1 MASILDDPNR
11 DASIRAMAD
20 AIING
25 PAPAAQPKRNLFTAG
40 VSSGI
45 DQLQAL
51 SGRAIQAVGD
61 AAEMPT
67 VSDFGKGIADRN
79 FAEAAAN
86 GRPDLENRP
95 DLAHWTDY
103 PAWAAYQAS
112 KQLPTLAA
120 ALVAYKLGGAKLAGA
135 IPEELATAGAYAPRI
150 MGGGGARI
158 GMAAAEREAAQTAGA
173 QMVAGIASQAPVM
186 YPQAVGSMY
195 DEAVNSGTTGKDAAN
210 KALALGVPY
219 SLMEGFEP
227 GSLSGVVKTGLAGG
241 MFKRLGTGAL
251 TAAATETVTEG
262 VQTGM
267 EQSFRPDLTPREKMS
282 NIIEGAI
289 AGGVVGGLFGG
300 VAGVLGGNPH
310 IKKAA
315 PGDVGNSELAKTVDN
330 ALGTS
335 EGGLNLK
342 VHGQPIAQPSE
353 TRPLAGLSERELLA
367 RLSMVQAREMDARK
381 GTGESNPQASLIA
394 QQINHELDIRQGRI
408 DPDAP
413 TPNDPAQAELL
424 DINKRVSDGT
434 ATAQD
439 IARARML
446 QEGPVAA
453 NTSPD
458 RGPQAE
464 PALVPDVDGRLTAN
478 LREQPSFDLV
488 DPRTKEARGEQLTPE
503 ATAQRE
509 AATSMDEAVS
519 QKLAGTKPVTDDV
532 RAAQDEEFYGKTTA
546 GWAAEAKASKPQDH
560 VDRVITVINAI
571 NAADSADGGRG
582 RALPKSLKDKAEEI
596 GLTHKDG
603 SPRDLQAE
611 VNDALLEYS
620 DKLKR
625 ATLTNTAQANTA
637 AEKFKNETL
646 VPLRQKLQT
655 LQEAQK
661 RLAGAPQATGPL
673 TPQQLLGIKPGNVS
687 EADAQALAAA
697 PPAPVAPT
705 FTQRFRGAG
714 APNFNA
720 NVAEEAPAPAVAN
733 VPPPKAADMA
743 QVSERWA
750 QGRVGQTQAERM
762 AAREAVASAPAAVNP
777 TAIPNATAQGTAFSP
792 AGRAV
797 PVSEPT
803 KIVTAQD
810 RAKARRT
817 GKRTPAATVVPVE
830 APLAGG
836 TSFRG
841 EAPVAPQAATDIEPN
856 SARAQIVTQLMRS
869 KLERISQTDDVGRP
883 LRQAASE
890 ALAGLDA
897 FQPGADATAARVLA
911 EHAVVTGDI
920 VFSRRN
926 PITAEPPMSEEAFGQ
941 AMQAATRKMPV
952 SALNAITVVRSVEN
966 LPAEVLAAAEK
977 MGIHPSEV
985 RGVLHDG
992 MAYVVQ
998 NHVSSQAELNDV
1010 IAHEIFGHGGARALF
1025 GDRRVAMLST
1035 AFKLAGDTEGFRRT
1049 VAQFGISGREFD
1061 NLFPAREL
1069 TDQDRAQIV
1078 DELLAM
1084 AAGRAGG
1091 KLKTALLSWVGTFK
1105 SMLIRALD
1113 AIGLREVADRLNRF
1127 DAATFAATMA
1137 QMKYAVEMG
1146 GNLGGG
1152 DTVFSRVTVPATP
1165 DGLNESTQNLTKS
1178 VSRVE
1183 DWFHSRDWSTLSLK
1197 ANQLNLYTSSAGH
1210 IVDTFG
1216 PMFQREDGTNPL
1228 KDWWEANRLR
1238 GVTEQRLA
1246 HLVQVGHR
1254 MFEKVMQ
1261 NDPKAAKKIGDL
1273 MGYTSYNIDPAKTWE
1288 EHEWLHKTDNEEALK
1303 GHVREANKIYRDLRQ
1318 NHAEAAA
1325 TYDAFHN
1332 TNESLHFAQQAVS
1345 LYNLM
1350 MLDNAVPEGVKE
1362 KLRSDPKFGNPMEKY
1377 LQMEGTYDNP
1387 KASRD
1392 YWYSYGTQLLAEAE
1406 EYVAA
1411 QRGLANISDKETKAK
1426 LNVSTS
1432 SIASRIRSINQER
1445 DAMAQSPYFHLG
1457 RFGDYVLSFHI
1468 KKDAKGNSDPAS
1480 MDRIVTAFRQAG
1492 LEGIEMNGEYNKD
1505 GVVIPKDAT
1514 RANAFMRFEN
1524 KVKMDE
1530 ARRVAEMLA
1539 KEGHVLNE
1547 ITGTEDGEGDKRIKT
1562 FSREH
1567 EQSALAFQKMQSP
1580 EWARDLMDR
1589 LNAEEFGKREGMTEG
1604 ERQLAGNMKGEFERY
1619 VRQYFLNLLPDTA
1632 VSKVMVHRNN
1642 VPGYSA
1648 DMIRSY
1654 LFRTQVGGRALANL
1668 YASARMSSARQ
1679 GMIAA
1684 ANDAKADSDTTRA
1697 MLKQNVVNELFTRD
1711 AQRPLVV
1718 RNNFIDTWRAVNHA
1732 YFLGMSPSY
1741 MAVNMTQLGVLL
1753 WPELSK
1759 RFGFIPSAKAIGKV
1773 TPKAMKIMAAV
1784 IKEGGK
1790 LGWNNLPDASISREV
1805 LSKVNGLTE
1814 ADINFIM
1821 RVVNSGVIDI
1831 GSQSRELGRV
1841 VEGTANSKVEGAL
1854 RWASAAG
1861 YYSEMTSRLV
1871 AAMSARE
1878 LHGGNSSNEELY
1890 KYVDETVRQSM
1901 LSYETWNQA
1910 RATGRMGL
1918 AGPMTPVMTSFL
1930 QYTFQ
1935 LTEKLYR
1942 ELATAFWRA
1951 GKTNEERVASRKFLA
1966 AHLGAVTMLTGTLGM
1981 PMASVFAKAFDSLR
1995 DVFGD
2000 PDDEPSDIRTSYRN
2014 MLDDMLGK
2022 DVAEVV
2028 ARGVP
2033 RAFGADV
2040 SQRAGEQDILPFA
2053 HMVSKLMTDRGKW
2066 DDRVKDWA
2074 LQTLGSPVSMI
2085 SNIIDGGN
2093 KMYAGDF
2100 KAGFLQAMPT
2110 AIKGLG
2116 RAYYLA
2122 TEGYVDAKGNKL
2134 PMDVGTFDVLTQ
2146 ALGFNTS
2153 RKAEYS
2159 EERGAQAAL
2168 KGDRYR
2174 RAQILRN
2181 DLAQAIEAGD
2191 PEGIQDA
2198 AAAAQRFDAKNPDF
2212 QVMPTI
2218 ASVVRSRA
2226 RERMKAEMTDS
2237 PLGTKPTLADRT
2249 AFGNLD

>member
-11 DASIRAMAD
+11 DASIRAMAQS
-20 AIING
+20 IING
-25 PAPAAQPKRNLFTAG
+25 PAPAAQPKRNLFAAG
-40 VSSGI
+40 ISSGI
-45 DQLQAL
+45 DQMQAL
-51 SGRAIQAVGD
+51 GGRAIQAGGD
-61 AAEMPT
+61 AIGSQT

-86 GRPDLENRP
+86 GRPDLESRP

-103 PAWAAYQAS
+103 PAWLGYQAS

-120 ALVAYKLGGAKLAGA
+120 ALVAYKLGGKKFAAA
-135 IPEELATAGAYAPRI
+135 IPEELASVGASVPKF
-150 MGGGGARI
+150 MGGGGLRA
-158 GMAAAEREAAQTAGA
+158 GATLAEQKAAQAAGA

-195 DEAVNSGTTGKDAAN
+195 DEAVQSGTAGQGAAV
-210 KALALGVPY
+210 KALGMGVPY

-227 GSLSGVVKTGLAGG
+227 GSLSGMVKSGLAGG
-241 MFKRLGTGAL
+241 ALKRMGTGAL
-251 TAAATETVTEG
+251 VSAATETVTEG

-267 EQSFRPDLTPREKMS
+267 EQTFRPDLTPREKMA

-289 AGGVVGGLFGG
+289 TGGAVGGLFGG
-300 VAGVLGGNPH
+300 VAGMLGGNSH
-310 IKKAA
+310 VKKA
-315 PGDVGNSELAKTVDN
+315 PPSQIGNPELAKTVDN
-330 ALGTS
+330 ALGTF
-335 EGGLNLK
+335 EGGLNMK
-342 VHGQPIAQPSE
+342 VHGEPIGPPSE
-353 TRPLAGLSERELLA
+353 TRPLAGLSEKDLLA
-367 RLSMVQAREMDARK
+367 RLTIIQQQEMAARPQEDFARLF
-381 GTGESNPQASLIA
+381 GTVPEVRSNPQASLIA

-408 DPDAP
+408 DPDTPA
-413 TPNDPAQAELL
+413 PNDPAQAELL
-424 DINKRVSDGT
+424 DINKRVNDGT

-439 IARARML
+439 LARARML
-446 QEGPVAA
+446 QEGPVEADTSQNTAA
-453 NTSPD
+453 RS
-458 RGPQAE
+458 
-464 PALVPDVDGRLTAN
+464 
-478 LREQPSFDLV
+478 SDLFSAQSI
-488 DPRTKEARGEQLTPE
+488 PLEEQLSPE
-503 ATAQRE
+503 EQARREE
-509 AATSMDEAVS
+509 AAGIQTAIKRKLEGTAPVSDAVR
-519 QKLAGTKPVTDDV
+519 T
-532 RAAQDEEFYGKTTA
+532 AQDEDFYGKTTA
-546 GWAAEAKASKPQDH
+546 SWAADARATNPKDH
-560 VDRVITVINAI
+560 IDRVVTVIDAI
-571 NAADSADGGRG
+571 NAADSAKDGRG
-582 RALPKSLKDKAEEI
+582 RALTKSLKDKAEEV
-596 GLTHKDG
+596 GYTNKDG

-620 DKLKR
+620 TKLKTATTTGTEQSR
-625 ATLTNTAQANTA
+625 VAVDKFAKETLT
-637 AEKFKNETL
+637 
-646 VPLRQKLQT
+646 PLRQKLAA

-661 RLAGAPQATGPL
+661 RIAKRAPATP
-673 TPQQLLGIKPGNVS
+673 TAAQDAPAPNTLLGIPPANPGTS
-687 EADAQALAAA
+687 TPDQTAATIQAA
-697 PPAPVAPT
+697 PLPAAPLS
-705 FTQRFRGAG
+705 FADRFRGAG
-714 APNFNA
+714 APNTNA
-720 NVAEEAPAPAVAN
+720 NVAEELPAPAAAP
-733 VPPPKAADMA
+733 VPPSKVADMG
-743 QVSERWA
+743 QVSQRWA
-750 QGRVGQTQAERM
+750 QGKVGQTQAERV
-762 AAREAVASAPAAVNP
+762 AAREAAASAPAAVNP
-777 TAIPNATAQGTAFSP
+777 AAIPNAVAQGTAFSP
-792 AGRAV
+792 AGRAT
-797 PVSEPT
+797 PV
-803 KIVTAQD
+803 AQD
-810 RAKARRT
+810 TQYVTKADLPAPRRR
-817 GKRTPAATVVPVE
+817 GGRQAATVPVIPTNTQ
-830 APLAGG
+830 AQG
-836 TSFRG
+836 TSFAA
-841 EAPVAPQAATDIEPN
+841 EAPVAPRPASDIGQVGVDPRADLARQATMAELADLATNGEG
-856 SARAQIVTQLMRS
+856 TQWRN
-869 KLERISQTDDVGRP
+869 
-883 LRQAASE
+883 AASE
-890 ALAGLDA
+890 TLAKMEALQGGD
-897 FQPGADATAARVLA
+897 ADAQRILQGYAKEQAAIKVRGGRV
-911 EHAVVTGDI
+911 
-920 VFSRRN
+920 VFSRRDPN
-926 PITAEPPMSEEAFGQ
+926 TVGPPMSEQDFSQ
-941 AMQAATRKMPV
+941 ALNAATRKLPTSV
-952 SALNAITVVRSVEN
+952 QSAINVVKTVED
-966 LPAEVLAAAEK
+966 LPREVLAAAEH
-977 MGIHPSEV
+977 MGFHPSEI
-985 RGVLHDG
+985 RGVLHDDTV
-992 MAYVVQ
+992 YVVQ
-998 NHVSSQAELNDV
+998 DHISSQAELDDV
-1010 IAHEIFGHGGARALF
+1010 IAHEVFGHGGARALF

-1035 AFKLAGDTEGFRRT
+1035 AFKLAGDTEGLRRT
-1049 VAQFGISGREFD
+1049 VSQFGISGKEFD
-1061 NLFPAREL
+1061 DLFPARAL

-1078 DELLAM
+1078 DEVLAM

-1091 KLKTALLSWVGTFK
+1091 KFKTAVLAWVGTFK
-1105 SMLIRALD
+1105 GMLIRALR
-1113 AIGLREVADRLNRF
+1113 AVGLNQAAERLNKF
-1127 DAATFAATMA
+1127 DAATFAATMS

-1152 DTVFSRVTVPATP
+1152 DTVFSRATVPATP
-1165 DGLNESTQNLTKS
+1165 DGMNESTQNLMTS
-1178 VSRVE
+1178 VGGVE
-1183 DWFHSRDWSTLSLK
+1183 NWFHSRDWSSLSLK

-1216 PMFQREDGTNPL
+1216 PLFEYKDAKTGEIKNPL

-1254 MFEKVMQ
+1254 MFERVAK
-1261 NDPKAAKKIGDL
+1261 NDPKGAKKIGDL

-1288 EHEWLHKTDNEEALK
+1288 EQGWLHPLDNAEALK
-1303 GHVREANKIYRDLRQ
+1303 KHVQEANRIYRDLRQ

-1325 TYDAFHN
+1325 TYDAFHQ
-1332 TNESLHFAQQAVS
+1332 TNEGLHFAQQAVS

-1362 KLRSDPKFGNPMEKY
+1362 KLRSDPAFGNPMEQY

-1392 YWYSYGTQLLAEAE
+1392 YWYAYGTRLMDEANK
-1406 EYVAA
+1406 YVEA
-1411 QRGLANISDKETKAK
+1411 QRGLAAISDEGTRTKLK
-1426 LNVSTS
+1426 VSTS
-1432 SIASRIRSINQER
+1432 SIAARIRSITQER

-1457 RFGDYVLSFHI
+1457 RFGDYVLSFHV
-1468 KKDAKGNSDPAS
+1468 KKDAKGNADPVA

-1492 LEGIEMNGEYNKD
+1492 IEGIE
-1505 GVVIPKDAT
+1505 IPVDAT
-1514 RANAFMRFEN
+1514 RPNAFMRFEN
-1524 KVKMDE
+1524 KTKMDE

-1539 KEGHVLNE
+1539 GEGHVLNQ
-1547 ITGTEDGEGDKRIKT
+1547 ITGLEDGEGDKRIKT

-1567 EQSALAFQKMQSP
+1567 EQSAMAFQKMQSP
-1580 EWARDLMDR
+1580 EWANDLMDR
-1589 LNAEEFGKREGMTEG
+1589 IKAEKFGNYAEMTEG
-1604 ERQLAGNMKGEFERY
+1604 ERKLATTMSGEFERY

-1632 VSKVMVHRNN
+1632 VTKVMVHRNN
-1642 VPGYSA
+1642 VPGYSS

-1668 YASARMSSARQ
+1668 YASARMSDARK
-1679 GMIAA
+1679 GMIDA
-1684 ANDAKADSDTTRA
+1684 ANEAKADSDTTKA

-1805 LSKVNGLTE
+1805 LSKVSGLTE

-1841 VEGTANSKVEGAL
+1841 VEGSANSKMENAL

-1861 YYSEMTSRLV
+1861 YYSEMTSRLI

-1878 LHGGNSSNEELY
+1878 LHGGNSTNEEMY

-1942 ELATAFWRA
+1942 EMTRAF
-1951 GKTNEERVASRKFLA
+1951 GKAAKSAEERTASRKFMA
-1966 AHLGAVTMLTGTLGM
+1966 AHLGAVTLLTGTLGM
-1981 PMASVFAKAFDSLR
+1981 PMASVFAKAFDSLS

-2000 PDDEPSDIRTSYRN
+2000 DDEEPSDIRTSYRN
-2014 MLDDMLGK
+2014 WLEFNLGK

-2028 ARGVP
+2028 ARGLP
-2033 RAFGADV
+2033 RAFGADI

-2066 DDRVKDWA
+2066 DDRVKDWG
-2074 LQTLGSPVSMI
+2074 LQTLGSPVSMV
-2085 SNIIDGGN
+2085 SSIIGGGS
-2093 KMYAGDF
+2093 KMMAGDF
-2100 KAGFLQAMPT
+2100 KAGLLQAVPT
-2110 AIKGLG
+2110 AIKGPAK
-2116 RAYYLA
+2116 AYYLA
-2122 TEGYVDAKGNKL
+2122 QSGYVDAKGNQL
-2134 PMDVGTFDVLTQ
+2134 PMDAPATDVLWQ

-2191 PEGIQDA
+2191 PEAIQDA
-2198 AAAAQRFDAKNPDF
+2198 AAAAQRFDSKNPDF

-2226 RERMKAEMTDS
+2226 RERLKAAASDS
-2237 PLGTKPTLADRT
+2237 PLGTKPGLVDRT